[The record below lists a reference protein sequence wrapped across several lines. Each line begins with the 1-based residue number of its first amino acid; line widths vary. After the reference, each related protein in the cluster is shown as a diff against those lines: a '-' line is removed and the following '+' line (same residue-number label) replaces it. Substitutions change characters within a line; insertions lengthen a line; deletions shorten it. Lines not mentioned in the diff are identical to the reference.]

1 MIDLY
6 EKVNDIVGIH
16 DIIDS
21 IDIWLYEKINDDIA
35 KYLQIKITK
44 NNDLNKVYSS
54 WLPRADESN

>member
-54 WLPRADESN
+54 WLS